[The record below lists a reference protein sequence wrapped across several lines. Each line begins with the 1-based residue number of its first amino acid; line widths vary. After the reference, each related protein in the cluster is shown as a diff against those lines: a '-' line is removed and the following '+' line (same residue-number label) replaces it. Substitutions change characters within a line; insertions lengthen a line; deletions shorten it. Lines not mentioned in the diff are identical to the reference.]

1 MELENQIQS
10 LTYIFFAGASSDAA
24 SRSQNSVPRKAHRA
38 VSSTYLDQQQPIA
51 TTSAAAA
58 AAMVTS
64 AESCPWNDGGPCSF
78 MTGHPPQ
85 PPSSPPP
92 TPPNGNRHSLHGG
105 AGGISDMGVT
115 DAMGHDISRY
125 YS

>member
-1 MELENQIQS
+1 MHILCP
-10 LTYIFFAGASSDAA
+10 T
-24 SRSQNSVPRKAHRA
+24 SVPRKCHRA
-38 VSSTYLDQQQPIA
+38 VSSTYLDQQPIA
-51 TTSAAAA
+51 TT

-78 MTGHPPQ
+78 GMAIPPQ

-92 TPPNGNRHSLHGG
+92 TPPNGGGNRHSLHGG
-105 AGGISDMGVT
+105 GMSDMGVS
-115 DAMGHDISRY
+115 DSVVGQEISRY